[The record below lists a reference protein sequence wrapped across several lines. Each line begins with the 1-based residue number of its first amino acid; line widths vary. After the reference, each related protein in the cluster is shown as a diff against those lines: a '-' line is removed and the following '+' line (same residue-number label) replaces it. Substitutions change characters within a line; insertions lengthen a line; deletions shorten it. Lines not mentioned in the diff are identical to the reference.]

1 MNRFLMLVA
10 LGAVALSG
18 AISCEQDVK
27 SAPSSVETAF
37 QAKYPGASMVEWE
50 KQLGNYLVEFFFGS
64 HEMEAQFDKEGNWLW
79 SKTEIS
85 LSEVPEKVLEV
96 ARNYNDGKWAIDDI
110 DYYQR
115 SSGVTEYY
123 RVEYER
129 ENSDRERVLYVQPD
143 GVTFKL

>member
-1 MNRFLMLVA
+1 
-10 LGAVALSG
+10 
-18 AISCEQDVK
+18 
-27 SAPSSVETAF
+27 
-37 QAKYPGASMVEWE
+37 
-50 KQLGNYLVEFFFGS
+50 
-64 HEMEAQFDKEGNWLW
+64 MEAQFDKDGNWLW

-129 ENSDRERVLYVQPD
+129 KNSDRERVLYVQPD